1 VSHHGDTEAR
11 SKLLH
16 EELTEKI
23 IGAAIEVHRALG
35 PGLLETAYEECL
47 CRELSLRGVPFQRQV
62 PLPVEYKGVKLDCG
76 YRLDLIVQDQVIL
89 ELKCV
94 ERLLPVHDAQLLSY
108 LKLTRKRVGIILIF
122 NVATLVRGGI
132 VRKVL

>member
-1 VSHHGDTEAR
+1 MIHHGDTEAR

-35 PGLLETAYEECL
+35 PGLLESAYEECL
-47 CRELSLRGVPFQRQV
+47 CRELNIRGLVFQRQV

-76 YRLDLIVQDQVIL
+76 YRLDLVVQEAVVL

-94 ERLLPVHDAQLLSY
+94 EHILPVHEAQLLTY
-108 LKLTRKRVGIILIF
+108 LKLTGKHVGMIINF
-122 NVATLVRGGI
+122 NVAALVRGGI